1 MLEPDE
7 YLHERIQSVMLE
19 VMGVLYGNNITLVH
33 MGAMMRLLG
42 VPDAKAAQH
51 DNEMLELDE
60 KVGAMRM
67 ELNKITPKDFA
78 LLVQDLKTIS
88 GLYEITEKDKILSKY
103 IHIQQQEQPQEQQ
116 EANIKTFCDK
126 IIK

>member
-1 MLEPDE
+1 MAFCSGHIINIMLEPDE

-51 DNEMLELDE
+51 DNEILELDE
-60 KVGAMRM
+60 QFGTMLQ
-67 ELNKITPKDFA
+67 ELNKSQPKQVPKDA
-78 LLVQDLKTIS
+78 TI
-88 GLYEITEKDKILSKY
+88 
-103 IHIQQQEQPQEQQ
+103 H
-116 EANIKTFCDK
+116 
-126 IIK
+126 

>member
-7 YLHERIQSVMLE
+7 YLHERIQTVMLE

-42 VPDAKAAQH
+42 VPDVKAAEH

-60 KVGAMRM
+60 NFGTMLM
-67 ELNKITPKDFA
+67 ELNKDIPKEVPKDA
-78 LLVQDLKTIS
+78 TI
-88 GLYEITEKDKILSKY
+88 
-103 IHIQQQEQPQEQQ
+103 H
-116 EANIKTFCDK
+116 
-126 IIK
+126 

>member
-1 MLEPDE
+1 MAFLFKPIITSMLEPDE
-7 YLHERIQSVMLE
+7 FLHERIQSVMLE

-60 KVGAMRM
+60 KFGAMLA
-67 ELNKITPKDFA
+67 ELNKSIPKQVPKDA
-78 LLVQDLKTIS
+78 TI
-88 GLYEITEKDKILSKY
+88 
-103 IHIQQQEQPQEQQ
+103 H
-116 EANIKTFCDK
+116 
-126 IIK
+126 

>member
-1 MLEPDE
+1 MAFLLEYIINTMLEPDD

-42 VPDAKAAQH
+42 VPDSKAAQH

-60 KVGAMRM
+60 KFGAMLA
-67 ELNKITPKDFA
+67 ELNKSAPKEVPKDA
-78 LLVQDLKTIS
+78 TI
-88 GLYEITEKDKILSKY
+88 
-103 IHIQQQEQPQEQQ
+103 H
-116 EANIKTFCDK
+116 
-126 IIK
+126 

>member
-7 YLHERIQSVMLE
+7 YLHERIQTVMLE
-19 VMGVLYGNNITLVH
+19 VMGVLYDNNITLVH

-60 KVGAMRM
+60 KFGAMLQQ
-67 ELNKITPKDFA
+67 LNKSTPKEVPKDA
-78 LLVQDLKTIS
+78 TI
-88 GLYEITEKDKILSKY
+88 
-103 IHIQQQEQPQEQQ
+103 H
-116 EANIKTFCDK
+116 
-126 IIK
+126 

>member
-1 MLEPDE
+1 MAFLFEYIINTMLEPDE

-42 VPDAKAAQH
+42 VPDAKAALH

-60 KVGAMRM
+60 KFGAMLQQ
-67 ELNKITPKDFA
+67 LNKSTPKEVPKDA
-78 LLVQDLKTIS
+78 TI
-88 GLYEITEKDKILSKY
+88 
-103 IHIQQQEQPQEQQ
+103 H
-116 EANIKTFCDK
+116 
-126 IIK
+126 

>member
-7 YLHERIQSVMLE
+7 YLHERIQTVMLE

-42 VPDAKAAQH
+42 VPDVKAAEH

-60 KVGAMRM
+60 NFGTMLM
-67 ELNKITPKDFA
+67 ELNKDIPKEVPKDT
-78 LLVQDLKTIS
+78 TI
-88 GLYEITEKDKILSKY
+88 
-103 IHIQQQEQPQEQQ
+103 H
-116 EANIKTFCDK
+116 
-126 IIK
+126 

>member
-7 YLHERIQSVMLE
+7 YLHERIQTVMLE

-42 VPDAKAAQH
+42 VPDVKAAEH

-60 KVGAMRM
+60 KFGTMLM
-67 ELNKITPKDFA
+67 ELNKDIPKEVPKDT
-78 LLVQDLKTIS
+78 TI
-88 GLYEITEKDKILSKY
+88 
-103 IHIQQQEQPQEQQ
+103 H
-116 EANIKTFCDK
+116 
-126 IIK
+126 

>member
-1 MLEPDE
+1 MTFLLEYIINTMLEPDE
-7 YLHERIQSVMLE
+7 YLHERIQTVMLE

-60 KVGAMRM
+60 KFGAMLQQ
-67 ELNKITPKDFA
+67 LNKSTPQQVPKDA
-78 LLVQDLKTIS
+78 TI
-88 GLYEITEKDKILSKY
+88 
-103 IHIQQQEQPQEQQ
+103 H
-116 EANIKTFCDK
+116 
-126 IIK
+126 

>member
-19 VMGVLYGNNITLVH
+19 VMGVLYGNNITMVH

-42 VPDAKAAQH
+42 VPDHKAAEH

-60 KVGAMRM
+60 KFGTMLM
-67 ELNKITPKDFA
+67 ELNKNISREVPKDA
-78 LLVQDLKTIS
+78 TI
-88 GLYEITEKDKILSKY
+88 
-103 IHIQQQEQPQEQQ
+103 H
-116 EANIKTFCDK
+116 
-126 IIK
+126 

>member
-1 MLEPDE
+1 MAFLLEYIINTMLEPDE

-60 KVGAMRM
+60 KFGSMLQQ
-67 ELNKITPKDFA
+67 LNKSAPKEVPKDA
-78 LLVQDLKTIS
+78 TI
-88 GLYEITEKDKILSKY
+88 
-103 IHIQQQEQPQEQQ
+103 H
-116 EANIKTFCDK
+116 
-126 IIK
+126 

>member
-42 VPDAKAAQH
+42 VPDAKAAEH
-51 DNEMLELDE
+51 DNKMLELDE
-60 KVGAMRM
+60 KFGTMLQ
-67 ELNKITPKDFA
+67 ELNKSQSKQVPKDA
-78 LLVQDLKTIS
+78 TI
-88 GLYEITEKDKILSKY
+88 
-103 IHIQQQEQPQEQQ
+103 H
-116 EANIKTFCDK
+116 
-126 IIK
+126 

>member
-1 MLEPDE
+1 MAFLLEYIINTMLEPDE

-42 VPDAKAAQH
+42 VPDAKAALH

-60 KVGAMRM
+60 KFGAMLQQ
-67 ELNKITPKDFA
+67 LNKSTPKEVPKDA
-78 LLVQDLKTIS
+78 TI
-88 GLYEITEKDKILSKY
+88 
-103 IHIQQQEQPQEQQ
+103 H
-116 EANIKTFCDK
+116 
-126 IIK
+126 